1 MEQHE
6 NKFFELYGKII
17 AQDGVTP
24 IPMALFRY
32 QKELR
37 LDCTELVFICYVMTY
52 RWTAG
57 DPYPSIKK
65 MAIATGISEKTLH
78 NYKSS
83 LVSKNYLRL
92 VKRSD
97 PRKGNMSNGYD
108 FSPLL
113 ETLEKIILSKSGE
126 DPVRASLLVDE
137 ERRENGS
144 IRSKKHKDGGK
155 AFINKARELSEGS
168 CGDELSTL
176 STLSTK
182 AVETSLEPPAVKIT
196 VPPTVKSTAPP
207 TVKITEGVSQEIQE
221 HPAVN
226 FTAAPLS
233 NLQRQLTPSTDEL
246 NKKDLLSHPSIYSF
260 SHSNKDDK
268 STPCGKNT
276 GENNDAAAQI
286 REALQY
292 AGFAGTPLATDLLK
306 EHPLLLIREALKK
319 AVLGGIYRLDYVIG
333 TLNKWA
339 EKGFSTVEEVEEEA
353 RAERYRRTSP
363 WPSPGSQRPTG
374 SKPGTS
380 RTYERRYT

>member
-6 NKFFELYGKII
+6 NKFFELYGKVIS
-17 AQDGVTP
+17 QDGVTP

-78 NYKSS
+78 SYKSS

-97 PRKGNMSNGYD
+97 PQKGNMSNGYD
-108 FSPLL
+108 FTPLL

-126 DPVRASLLVDE
+126 EDPVKASLLVDE
-137 ERRENGS
+137 ECRGNGN
-144 IRSKKHKDGGK
+144 IGRTKHKDEGK
-155 AFINKARELSEGS
+155 AFVNKARELFEVEGS
-168 CGDELSTL
+168 CEEGL

-182 AVETSLEPPAVKIT
+182 PVENSLAPPTVKIT

-207 TVKITEGVSQEIQE
+207 AVKITEGVSQGIPE
-221 HPAVN
+221 HPTVN
-226 FTAAPLS
+226 FTVAPLS
-233 NLQRQLTPSTDEL
+233 NLQRPLTPSTDEL
-246 NKKDLLSHPSIYSF
+246 NKKDLFIHSSIHSF
-260 SHSNKDDK
+260 SQSNNDDK
-268 STPCGKNT
+268 STPCGKST
-276 GENNDAAAQI
+276 GENNDTAAQI

-292 AGFAGTPLATDLLK
+292 AGFAGTPLETDSLK

-363 WPSPGSQRPTG
+363 WPSPSRQRPTG
-374 SKPGTS
+374 SKP